1 MVKPATKEP
10 AMTEPVPTGGPP
22 AITTKASPTYWA
34 DEIASAASGRQVVND
49 SKTPSGTIHIGSL
62 RGVVLHDAV
71 RRAVAE
77 SGLEVEFRYGIEDLD
92 PMDAQALLTPDAVER
107 YMGVPLSHVP
117 APAGSPH
124 PNYARH
130 FATLF
135 LETFAELGIHP
146 HLYWMSEQYGS
157 GAMDSYIRKA
167 LDNADVILDIYRT
180 VSTVNH
186 PAGWLPISVICEN
199 CGRIGTTQARDWNG
213 TDVGYDCRLD
223 LVDWAKGCGFSG
235 RVAPFGGRAKLVWNV
250 DWAARWGLT
259 GATIEGCG
267 KDLATAGGSRD
278 RADAISRRVFERE
291 PPLNIPY
298 EFLNIGGRKMSTS
311 RGEGAAA
318 HEIAALLPPTL
329 LRFLFLRHRP
339 NHAINFDP
347 SGDTIPRLF
356 DEFDRIADAIAG
368 KPTRGELPP
377 DPERI
382 FALSLA
388 DPTADPAV
396 EAARFRPPFA
406 HLALL
411 LQVPGPDIMDRL
423 TAEKGAPL
431 DDAERDVALERI
443 RAAEAWLEH
452 FAPPDARLEIHYE
465 AVPLGVTY
473 LNQAQR
479 HYLAVV
485 ADAAETSDTAGGEAW
500 QALLFD
506 KSKELGLRP
515 GDAFG
520 AVYQTFLNRTNG
532 PRAGWLL
539 ASLDGAFVIRRLREA
554 SA

>member
-1 MVKPATKEP
+1 
-10 AMTEPVPTGGPP
+10 MT
-22 AITTKASPTYWA
+22 APTYWA
-34 DEIASAASGRQVVND
+34 DEIATSVSGPQVVND
-49 SKTPSGTIHIGSL
+49 SKTPSGTVHVGSL

-77 SGLEVEFRYGIEDLD
+77 HGNEVEFRYGVEDLD
-92 PMDAQALLTPDAVER
+92 PMDSQSLLTPDAIER

-124 PNYARH
+124 PNFARH

-157 GAMDSYIRKA
+157 GAMDPFIAKA
-167 LDNADVILDIYRT
+167 LDKASVILDIYRT

-186 PAGWLPISVICEN
+186 PAGWLPVSVICEN
-199 CGRIGTTQARDWNG
+199 CGRIGTTQARDWDG
-213 TDVGYDCRLD
+213 TTVAYDCKPD
-223 LVDWAKGCGFSG
+223 LVDWARGCGFSG
-235 RVAPFGGRAKLVWNV
+235 RVSPFGGRAKLVWNV

-298 EFLNIGGRKMSTS
+298 EFLNLAGRKMSTS
-311 RGEGAAA
+311 KGVGAAA
-318 HEIAALLPPTL
+318 HEVAALLPPTL
-329 LRFLFLRHRP
+329 LRFLFLRYRP

-347 SGDTIPRLF
+347 SGDSVPRLF

-368 KPTRGELPP
+368 RPTRGELPADP
-377 DPERI
+377 DRI

-388 DPTADPAV
+388 DPDADPKQ
-396 EAARFRPPFA
+396 EAARYRPPFA

-411 LQVPGPDIMDRL
+411 LQVPGPDVLERL
-423 TAEKGAPL
+423 EAEKGTPL
-431 DDAERDVALERI
+431 DDAEQAIAVERI
-443 RAAEAWLEH
+443 RAAEAWLES
-452 FAPPDARLEIHYE
+452 FAPPESRVQIQYDT
-465 AVPLGVTY
+465 VPASVAELTD
-473 LNQAQR
+473 AQR
-479 HYLAVV
+479 SYAAALA
-485 ADAAETSDTAGGEAW
+485 DSIAAQDPAGGEAW
-500 QALLFD
+500 QALIFD
-506 KSKELGLRP
+506 VTKLLDIKAGEG
-515 GDAFG
+515 FG
-520 AVYQTFLNRTNG
+520 AIYRAFLDRPNG

-539 ASLDGAFVIRRLREA
+539 ASLDKAFVIRRLREV
-554 SA
+554 SS

>member
-1 MVKPATKEP
+1 MPAAPRP
-10 AMTEPVPTGGPP
+10 AQ
-22 AITTKASPTYWA
+22 AYWA
-34 DEIASAASGRQVVND
+34 DEIAGQVVGRQVVND
-49 SKTPSGTIHIGSL
+49 SKTPSGTVHVGSL

-71 RRAVAE
+71 LRAVAE
-77 SGLEVEFRYGIEDLD
+77 HGTEVEFRYGIEDLD
-92 PMDAQALLTPDAVER
+92 PMDSQALLTPDAIEQ
-107 YMGVPLSHVP
+107 YMGVPLAHVP
-117 APAGSPH
+117 APEGSPH
-124 PNYARH
+124 PSYARH

-135 LETFAELGIHP
+135 LQTFADLGIHP
-146 HLYWMSEQYGS
+146 HLYWMSENYTS
-157 GAMDSYIRKA
+157 GAMDPYMKRA
-167 LDNADVILDIYRT
+167 LDHADVILQIYRT

-199 CGRIGTTQARDWNG
+199 CGRIGTTAARDWDG
-213 TDVGYDCRLD
+213 REVSYDCRPD
-223 LVDWAKGCGFSG
+223 LVDWARGCGFSG
-235 RVAPFGGRAKLVWNV
+235 RVAPFGGRAKMVWNV
-250 DWAARWGLT
+250 DWAARWGLV

-318 HEIAALLPPTL
+318 HEIAEILPPTL

-339 NHAINFDP
+339 NKAIDFDP

-356 DEFDRIADAIAG
+356 DEFDRIADAVAG
-368 KPTRGELPP
+368 GQPRGELPP

-388 DPTADPAV
+388 DSSADPKV
-396 EAARFRPPFA
+396 AATRFRPAFA

-423 TAEKGAPL
+423 AAEKGSAL
-431 DDAERDVALERI
+431 DEPEQDQALERI
-443 RAAEAWLEH
+443 AAARAWLEYL
-452 FAPPDARLEIHYE
+452 APAQARIEIHYE
-465 AVPLGVTY
+465 TLPAAAGELSD
-473 LNQAQR
+473 AQEA
-479 HYLAVV
+479 YLAAL
-485 ADAAETSDTAGGEAW
+485 ADAAEQGSPVGGEAW
-500 QALLFD
+500 QSLIFESARAMD
-506 KSKELGLRP
+506 LRP

-520 AVYQTFLNRTNG
+520 ALYRVFLDRPNG

-539 ASLDGAFVIRRLREA
+539 ASMSSAFVIGRLREA
-554 SA
+554 VARGGQQ